1 MRVVKFTR
9 NTSDEALAFI
19 SQGATEVKP
28 MFGRKAFML
37 EIKIQ
42 PKKEPANERQRTR

>member
-9 NTSDEALAFI
+9 NTSDEALAFV

-28 MFGRKAFML
+28 MFGRKAFAL
-37 EIKIQ
+37 EIKPQ
-42 PKKEPANERQRTR
+42 PKEESKNERQRIG